1 MKIKRI
7 LAAALVLSTLTFA
20 AASAE
25 HPSAEQYREMLRS
38 DNFYLEYEFSKG
50 KEKKGA
56 YTSLPFQSREIL
68 SSEAGRRMA
77 SFVSFEQKGNKL
89 PGIFGLFGLGGD
101 VEMKRGAQTPKA
113 LFMNGNY
120 YIFQPQGG
128 KPYVNT
134 VFTFADMGQLIK
146 QGMNK
151 NLNLEARVCP
161 SNQLNIPDLD
171 LTEGWG
177 EVQSALELPDAL
189 TVFNDDDSYQ
199 KEKGRMKLNV
209 VLGGEIYFDNSYRDY
224 NMPPR
229 TSPAFVESRRV
240 TLDKKEYDCDRYVAE
255 IKTMGGATAAQILY
269 DVFYDENG
277 KLMQIDRNFSR
288 NGKTESLGSTVIW
301 ELTSQLPDK
310 AFFISDKP
318 IKVYAAGMGD
328 ANDFL
333 EIDVQVG
340 TIGGA
345 SEDEK

>member
-7 LAAALVLSTLTFA
+7 LAAALALSTLTFA
-20 AASAE
+20 TASAE

-38 DNFYLEYEFSKG
+38 DNFYLEYEFSKN
-50 KEKKGA
+50 KEKKA
-56 YTSLPFQSREIL
+56 PYTSSSSLSREIL

-77 SFVSFEQKGNKL
+77 SSVFNERNDNKL
-89 PGIFGLFGLGGD
+89 PSLFGLFGMGGNA
-101 VEMKRGAQTPKA
+101 ETKHGGQYPKI
-113 LFMNGNY
+113 LFMDDKY
-120 YIFQPQGG
+120 YIFHPEVVDPFMKMNLRQSR
-128 KPYVNT
+128 NT
-134 VFTFADMGQLIK
+134 MLDMGQTMAAHVCPANLIK
-146 QGMNK
+146 
-151 NLNLEARVCP
+151 
-161 SNQLNIPDLD
+161 SPDLD
-171 LTEGWG
+171 PTEGWG
-177 EVQSALELPDAL
+177 EVRGDLELPDAL
-189 TVFNDDDSYQ
+189 TVFTDDDPYQ
-199 KEKGRMKLNV
+199 EEKGRMKLEFFYTN
-209 VLGGEIYFDNSYRDY
+209 GEIYNFAAYRDY

-240 TLDKKEYDCDRYVAE
+240 TLDKKEYDCDRYAAE
-255 IKTMGGATAAQILY
+255 IKTSGGATAAQIFY

-277 KLMQIDRNFSR
+277 KLTQIDRYFVR

-340 TIGGA
+340 TIGGV
-345 SEDEK
+345 STDEK